1 MEDNSETLKLL
12 LELHSKF
19 GTFEGKQETMS
30 KSIDNLGAD
39 VREVRNNIQ
48 DVRKEF
54 REDLMGLENEVKN
67 LNGFRNRVVGVASAV
82 SAAAAFVMSVV
93 DAYVTKKL

>member
-1 MEDNSETLKLL
+1 MPDNPETLRL
-12 LELHSKF
+12 LEQLDRSV
-19 GTFEGKQETMS
+19 Q
-30 KSIDNLGAD
+30 NL
-39 VREVRNNIQ
+39 REDFR

-54 REDLMGLENEVKN
+54 REDLLGLENEVKN

-93 DAYVTKKL
+93 VAYVTKKL

>member
-1 MEDNSETLKLL
+1 MPQTTQFEQ
-12 LELHSKF
+12 LE
-19 GTFEGKQETMS
+19 
-30 KSIDNLGAD
+30 KSIENLRDD
-39 VREVRNNIQ
+39 VREM
-48 DVRKEF
+48 RKEF

-93 DAYVTKKL
+93 VAYVTKKL